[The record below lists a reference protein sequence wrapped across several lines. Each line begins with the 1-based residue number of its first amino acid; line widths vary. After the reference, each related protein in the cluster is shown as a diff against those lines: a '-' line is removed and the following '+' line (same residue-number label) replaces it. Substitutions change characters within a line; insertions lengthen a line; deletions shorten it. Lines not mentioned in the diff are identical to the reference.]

1 MANCS
6 FFPFGINRATQNSY
20 PIQQNGNMVQLR
32 TAPAIDF
39 VLEKYQDEF
48 MGKVH
53 SDHSLQ
59 FLETVKFDRQ
69 GQGCEP

>member
-6 FFPFGINRATQNSY
+6 FFPFRINRATQNSY

-39 VLEKYQDEF
+39 VLEKYQDDF

-53 SDHSLQ
+53 SDHSL
-59 FLETVKFDRQ
+59 
-69 GQGCEP
+69 

>member
-1 MANCS
+1 
-6 FFPFGINRATQNSY
+6 
-20 PIQQNGNMVQLR
+20 MVQLR

-53 SDHSLQ
+53 QLRPNKPTNLNTYFKKSMI
-59 FLETVKFDRQ
+59 
-69 GQGCEP
+69 